1 MSTSPKLMSPIPR
14 LLLSKDVPLNVF
26 QCPIMC
32 LSPATLEGK
41 GVQIY
46 INQPRWKTNI
56 LNHTLTFSSLPAFK
70 ISGRLCFCHIGY
82 STDGCLILPNNSNFD
97 FLFFPEFYLFTPTYP
112 IVAYCYWLKCF
123 FLYRIRQNT
132 IADSSILTVGCAL

>member
-1 MSTSPKLMSPIPR
+1 MSASPKLMSPIPR

-97 FLFFPEFYLFTPTYP
+97 D
-112 IVAYCYWLKCF
+112 C
-123 FLYRIRQNT
+123 RT
-132 IADSSILTVGCAL
+132 IWHRTIWHRTIWHRTIWHQDNKADNLAPR